1 MNREVIADTS
11 ALVALF
17 NPADGRH
24 EWAVAQARE
33 LSAPLLTCE
42 AVLTESLH
50 LLRRVPGGVDV
61 LMEFWERGEINLA
74 FAAEEHVARLR
85 ELQRKFSSV
94 PMSFADACLV
104 RMSELRPRAVVWTAD
119 ADFRIYRRQ
128 GRGVIPLLA
137 PADL

>member
-1 MNREVIADTS
+1 MRPEVVADTS

-17 NPADGRH
+17 NRADAWH
-24 EWAVAQARE
+24 EWAIGHARE
-33 LSAPLLTCE
+33 LTAPLLTCE

-50 LLRRVPGGVDV
+50 LLRRVPGGSDA

-85 ELQRKFSSV
+85 ELQRRYSTV

-104 RMSELRPRAVVWTAD
+104 RMSELRPRAVIWTAD
-119 ADFRIYRRQ
+119 SDFRVYRRQ

-137 PADL
+137 PASS

>member
-1 MNREVIADTS
+1 MKPEVVADTS

-17 NPADGRH
+17 NPADERR
-24 EWAVAQARE
+24 EWAAAQARE

-61 LMEFWERGEINLA
+61 FMEFWARGEIEVA
-74 FAAEEHVARLR
+74 FTAGNHVTRLR
-85 ELQRKFSSV
+85 DLQRKFSSV

-104 RMSELRPRAVVWTAD
+104 RMSELLPRAVIWTAD
-119 ADFRIYRRQ
+119 SDFRIYRRL